1 MPDPAALDDPVGASL
16 RGPHAHL
23 ARRHG
28 KALAYVADVATFV
41 AVPASPGSGDWDDLA
56 TLLGPGGFADLFS
69 SPAEPP
75 PDWPPVFSLTGV
87 QMVGPSRL
95 PSGPDP
101 GSGPDV
107 VELGPADVS
116 AMLALARRTSP
127 GPFWTR
133 TIEMGRY
140 VGIRDGSTLL
150 AMAGERLR
158 PPGFT
163 EISAVCTAP
172 EARGRGYAARLVT
185 DLVAGVL
192 ARGERPFLHVASENT
207 AARGLYERLGFT
219 VRRDVVFH
227 GSRVPD

>member
-1 MPDPAALDDPVGASL
+1 MPDTAALDDPVGASL
-16 RGPHAHL
+16 RGPHTHL

-28 KALAYVADVATFV
+28 NALAYVPDVATFV
-41 AVPASPGSGDWDDLA
+41 AVPASPGPADWDDLA
-56 TLLGPGGFADLFS
+56 WLLGPGGFADLFS

-87 QMVGPSRL
+87 QMVGPAAVG
-95 PSGPDP
+95 PAPAGGPDM
-101 GSGPDV
+101 D
-107 VELGPADVS
+107 ELGPADVP
-116 AMLALARRTSP
+116 AMLALAHRTSP
-127 GPFWTR
+127 GPFWPR

-140 VGIRDGSTLL
+140 VGIRDGGTLV
-150 AMAGERLR
+150 AMAGERLH

-163 EISAVCTAP
+163 EISAVRTAP

-185 DLVAGVL
+185 ELMADVL
-192 ARGERPFLHVASENT
+192 ARGERPFLHVASDNA

>member
-1 MPDPAALDDPVGASL
+1 MPDIAALDEPVGASL

-28 KALAYVADVATFV
+28 SALAYVSGVATFV
-41 AVPASPGSGDWDDLA
+41 AVPAAPGAGDRDDLA
-56 TLLGPGGFADLFS
+56 RLLGPGGFADLFG

-75 PDWPPVFSLTGV
+75 ADWPPVFSMTGV

-95 PSGPDP
+95 PPGPDT
-101 GSGPDV
+101 GADV
-107 VELGPADVS
+107 VELGPSDVP
-116 AMLALARRTSP
+116 AMLDLARRTSP
-127 GPFWTR
+127 GPLWPR

-140 VGIRDGSTLL
+140 VGIRDDGRLV
-150 AMAGERLR
+150 AMAGERLH
-158 PPGFT
+158 PPGST

-172 EARGRGYAARLVT
+172 EARGRGHAARLV
-185 DLVAGVL
+185 AEL
-192 ARGERPFLHVASENT
+192 ALGIVRRGERPFLHVASANT

-227 GSRVPD
+227 GSRVPS